1 MFKKALFAFN
11 PGVMMRVYK
20 SKGKVIFVASGSGG
34 SGCPTMAVT
43 ESVARF
49 RDDYKGRIR
58 LPKSIA
64 KAIF

>member
-1 MFKKALFAFN
+1 
-11 PGVMMRVYK
+11 MRVYK
-20 SKGKVIFVASGSGG
+20 SKGKVIFVATGSGG

>member
-20 SKGKVIFVASGSGG
+20 SKGKVIFVASGVSG
-34 SGCPTMAVT
+34 GCPTMAVT

-49 RDDYKGRIR
+49 RDDYRGRIR
-58 LPKSIA
+58 LPKSIV